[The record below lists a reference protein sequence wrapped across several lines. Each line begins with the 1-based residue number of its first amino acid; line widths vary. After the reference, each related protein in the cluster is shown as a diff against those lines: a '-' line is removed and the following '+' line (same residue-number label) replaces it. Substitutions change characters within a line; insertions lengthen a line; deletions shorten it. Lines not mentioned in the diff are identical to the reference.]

1 MIKALPTVLATLLA
15 HYRRHPGQLA
25 MLLLGLWVA
34 SALWSGIQAINATAR
49 DSYARA
55 DALFDTRLD
64 QLERRDG
71 APLTRADYHAL
82 RQAGLPVSP
91 MLEGEVVTQDGTKLT
106 LIGIDP
112 LTLSSDNPLAQA
124 DTSASLTHFLTPPWQ
139 TRVAP
144 DTLAALG
151 IKRENAPGAT
161 PRLANGKTLPPLIV
175 MPALPPDTLLMDIA
189 AAAQLLANSEAPA
202 SGEQITR
209 IVTAAGAL
217 SEPPVGFLLTRA
229 SSPASPGQLTES
241 FHLNLTALGLLALV
255 VGLFIVQA
263 ALGLALEQRLGMLRT
278 LRVLGVSGRSLIVAL
293 SIELLLLGLIGALA
307 GIASGVWLARQL
319 LPDVAAT
326 LGSLYGAGVG
336 QELNLPWH
344 YWAGGLAV
352 SFAGLLLAGGG
363 VLWRAAHLNL
373 LELGQMQAWRRGYHR
388 QLTLM
393 GIGGALVLSIA
404 LALYSWLHVQPP
416 GDGLVAGFGLIAALL
431 LASALWLP
439 PFLAMVIKGLTHL
452 ARRRPLIHWALADMQ
467 LQLPRLSLAMMAL
480 LVALA
485 TNLGVSSMV
494 GGFRLTF
501 LDWLDQRLV
510 APLYLNASST
520 QYDDIDAWLA
530 ERPEVS
536 ERLLTRRSESTLL
549 AINSPSNSPSNNAS
563 NSPSESRSTTLPVEL
578 YGITPG
584 ASLTPH
590 WPLLATIKDRPS
602 AWAAFDDGAVFV
614 NEQLA
619 TAEGLSPGD
628 CLTLSAPNG
637 NTTVLVA
644 ALYPDYGNP
653 SGQVLMASHQLAAR
667 FQAPPNS
674 MGVVVHDNA
683 NVDALRDA
691 LTTRFGLS
699 SDALSNQGEIKRIA
713 TEIFERTFTITRAL
727 NVLTLAVAALALLAT
742 LLAQARSRR
751 QQLAP
756 LWALG
761 VPRAQLAWLN
771 LAQLGGT
778 ALLTGLLAIPLGIVI
793 TWGLVAIINVA
804 AFGWRLPLYVFP
816 WEMALTLAT
825 AVSVALLAAAIPA
838 LRFWRASPRAL
849 LSEEAHQ

>member
-1 MIKALPTVLATLLA
+1 MTTVLTTLLS
-15 HYRRHPGQLA
+15 HYRRHPGQLV

-55 DALFDTRLD
+55 DALFATELD

-71 APLTRADYHAL
+71 ATLSRDEYHAL

-91 MLEGEVVTQDGTKLT
+91 LLEGNVVTQDGTRLT

-112 LTLSSDNPLAQA
+112 LTLPSENALGQAGTSS
-124 DTSASLTHFLTPPWQ
+124 SLTAFLTPPWQ

-144 DTLAALG
+144 DALTALG
-151 IKRENAPGAT
+151 LERGNAPGAT
-161 PRLANGKTLPPLIV
+161 PTLAEGGKLPPLTLS
-175 MPALPPDTLLMDIA
+175 PALPPNTLIMDIA
-189 AAAQLLANSEAPA
+189 AAARLLA
-202 SGEQITR
+202 SGEAITR
-209 IVTAAGAL
+209 LVAAPGAL
-217 SEPPVGFLLTRA
+217 TTAPPDYTLTRA
-229 SSPASPGQLTES
+229 TSLASPGQLTES

-278 LRVLGVSGRSLIVAL
+278 LRVLGVSGRTLVAAL
-293 SIELLLLGLIGALA
+293 SLELLLLGVIGGLT
-307 GIASGVWLARQL
+307 GIASGVWLARWL

-326 LGSLYGAGVG
+326 LGSLYGADVG
-336 QELNLPWH
+336 QTLSLPWQ
-344 YWAGGLAV
+344 YWMGGLAV
-352 SFAGLLLAGGG
+352 SLGGLLLAGSG
-363 VLWRAAHLNL
+363 VLWRAARLNVL
-373 LELGQMQAWRRGYHR
+373 SLGQMQAWRSGFRR

-393 GIGGALVLSIA
+393 SIA
-404 LALYSWLHVQPP
+404 GGLAAAIGLGLTLWLAQQPP
-416 GDGLVAGFGLIAALL
+416 GDGLLAGFGVVAALL

-439 PFLAMVIKGLTHL
+439 PLMALTLKGLTHL
-452 ARRRPLIHWALADMQ
+452 ARRRPLTQWALADMQ

-485 TNLGVSSMV
+485 TNLGVGSMV
-494 GGFRLTF
+494 GGFRVTF

-510 APLYLNASST
+510 APLYINAPAD
-520 QYDDIDAWLA
+520 QYDAIDTWLA
-530 ERPEVS
+530 DRPEVS
-536 ERLLTRRSESTLL
+536 ERLLTRRSETTLL
-549 AINSPSNSPSNNAS
+549 AIDTPD
-563 NSPSESRSTTLPVEL
+563 ESRSLSLAIDL

-584 ASLTPH
+584 ESLTPH
-590 WPLLATIKDRPS
+590 WPLLNTLDDRPS
-602 AWAAFDDGAVFV
+602 AWAAFDNGAVFV

-619 TAEGLSPGD
+619 TAENLSPGD
-628 CLTLSAPNG
+628 RLTLRAPNG
-637 NTTVLVA
+637 NETLTITAV
-644 ALYPDYGNP
+644 YPDYGNP

-667 FQAPPNS
+667 FEAPPSS
-674 MGVVVHDNA
+674 MGLVLHENA
-683 NVDALRDA
+683 NVEALRNA

-699 SDALSNQGEIKRIA
+699 NDAISDQREIKRIA

-727 NVLTLAVAALALLAT
+727 NVLTLAVASLALLAS

-761 VPRAQLAWLN
+761 VPRAQLARLN
-771 LAQLGGT
+771 LAQLGGA
-778 ALLTGLLAIPLGIVI
+778 ALATGLLAIPLGIAI
-793 TWGLVAIINVA
+793 TWGLVAVINVA
-804 AFGWRLPLYVFP
+804 AFGWRLPLHLFP
-816 WEMALTLAT
+816 GEMAVTLAT
-825 AVSVALLAAAIPA
+825 AVGVALLAAALPA

-849 LSEEAHQ
+849 LAEETHQ

>member
-144 DTLAALG
+144 DALAALS

-161 PRLANGKTLPPLIV
+161 PRLANGKTLPPLILT
-175 MPALPPDTLLMDIA
+175 PALPPNTLLMDIA
-189 AAAQLLANSEAPA
+189 AAAQLLANSDAPA

-209 IVTAAGAL
+209 IVTSAGAL

-229 SSPASPGQLTES
+229 SSATSPGQLTES

-307 GIASGVWLARQL
+307 GIASGVWLARRL

-404 LALYSWLHVQPP
+404 LALYSWLHFQPP

-452 ARRRPLIHWALADMQ
+452 ARRHPLIHWALADMQ

-494 GGFRLTF
+494 GGFRITF

-510 APLYLNASST
+510 APLYLNAPST

-530 ERPEVS
+530 NRAEVS
-536 ERLLTRRSESTLL
+536 ERLLTRRSEATLTTMST
-549 AINSPSNSPSNNAS
+549 P
-563 NSPSESRSTTLPVEL
+563 EGSRSLGTTVEL

-584 ASLTPH
+584 ESLTPH

-628 CLTLSAPNG
+628 RLALSAPNG
-637 NTTVLVA
+637 NATVLVA

-674 MGVVVHDNA
+674 MGVVLHDNA

-699 SDALSNQGEIKRIA
+699 SDALRNQGEIKRIA

-771 LAQLGGT
+771 LAQLGGA
-778 ALLTGLLAIPLGIVI
+778 ALVTGLLAIPLGIVI

-838 LRFWRASPRAL
+838 LRFWRTSPRAL